1 LHRWFIS
8 MLVLVCIF
16 VWQAGC
22 FAAGKEWSSEE
33 KLSKLTKPAV
43 VRVVAFYWGTWTI
56 GNVRINAFHGGQGS
70 GAIIHPDGYIVTNAH
85 VVEAYTNND
94 KQRFQNLA
102 IALINYLVQNYH
114 LTQQQAISL
123 ITSGAAKLDKINNV
137 FVVITPGGEQLP
149 FYLKEVGSV
158 TGDKDG
164 KDVAVIKVEGRNLP
178 TLTLG
183 DSDKIRTGERIFVAG
198 YPGDADLTKWGLGNQ
213 QSALE
218 WSWAP
223 GTISSDRK
231 VSAQGAPLIQ
241 VNAEGVK
248 PGNSG
253 GPVLNAEG
261 QVIGLL
267 TFGTPGGPHWA
278 MATKTVQEFV
288 RKAGI
293 GNEASLTDKAYR
305 EGLNYYWQ
313 GYYSKA
319 IAKFEEVRRL
329 YPKHSEVDGLLADCQ
344 NNVAQGNDKYY
355 LPDYY
360 PYFAAA
366 TLVLVAAAVLLIRRR
381 KKLPGKNSQP
391 Q

>member
-1 LHRWFIS
+1 MVC
-8 MLVLVCIF
+8 ML

-22 FAAGKEWSSEE
+22 FAAAKEWSSEE

-56 GNVRINAFHGGQGS
+56 GTVRINAFQGGQGS
-70 GAIIHPDGYIVTNAH
+70 GAFIHPDGYIVTNAH
-85 VVEAYTNND
+85 VVAPYTHND
-94 KQRFQNLA
+94 NQRYQNLA
-102 IALINYLVQNYH
+102 LALVNYLVQNYR
-114 LTQQQAISL
+114 LTQQQAIAL
-123 ITSGAAKLDKINNV
+123 INSGAAKLDKITPV

-149 FYLKEVGSV
+149 FDLKEIGSV

-164 KDVAVIKVEGRNLP
+164 KDVAVIKVEGRNFP

-198 YPGDADLTKWGLGNQ
+198 YPGDADITKWGLGNQ
-213 QSALE
+213 QSNLE
-218 WSWAP
+218 WSWAT
-223 GTISSDRK
+223 GSISSDRK
-231 VSAQGAPLIQ
+231 ASAQGAPLVQ

-278 MATKTVQEFV
+278 MATRTVLEYV
-288 RKAGI
+288 RKAGAT
-293 GNEASLTDKAYR
+293 NETSLTDKAYR
-305 EGLNYYWQ
+305 EGLNFYWQ

-319 IAKFEEVRRL
+319 IPKFEEVRRL
-329 YPKHSEVDGLLADCQ
+329 YSKHSEVDGLLSDCQ
-344 NNVAQGNDKYY
+344 NSVANGNDRLYWQ
-355 LPDYY
+355 DYI
-360 PYFAAA
+360 PYFALAA
-366 TLVLVAAAVLLIRRR
+366 VLVLVAAVIAVRRR
-381 KKLPGKNSQP
+381 KTAPAKESQSR
-391 Q
+391 